1 MTPLFALTLALA
13 AGPAAD
19 ASTEPLRYVGEDGGA
34 GAGVRVVLL
43 AGDHEYRS
51 EEILPALAR
60 VLAKRHGCDCTVLF
74 TRDPRSFEDGGGEID
89 PAADHLPGLEALR
102 DADLLVVALRFKD
115 LPDHQMTWINDY
127 FLRGGPVVG
136 LRTATHAFKID
147 RPADDAAFARYH
159 FRSNEPDWAG
169 GFGRRILGETWV
181 SHYGKNHV
189 MSARL
194 DLNPAAAGHPILR
207 GVKEV
212 WVESGAYTADP
223 AAGSEVLAFVQPLA
237 GMTPD
242 APPADGKPPHPGA
255 WVRNYEPLGEDGS
268 GSRRAFCTTAGASE
282 DLRNAGFRRLVV
294 NACLWAAGREAKIAP
309 DLNVDLVGPYRPSG
323 FSFGG
328 HVKGVRPGQMAGWD
342 TPIPPAAE

>member
-1 MTPLFALTLALA
+1 MTPLFALTLAFA

-19 ASTEPLRYVGEDGGA
+19 EPLRYVGEDGGA
-34 GAGVRVVLL
+34 GAGAKVVLL

-60 VLAKRHGCDCTVLF
+60 ILAKRHGCDCTVLF
-74 TRDPRSFEDGGGEID
+74 TRDPETGDID
-89 PAADHLPGLEALR
+89 PAADHLPGFEALR

-115 LPDHQMTWINDY
+115 LPDQQMARVDDY
-127 FLRGGPVVG
+127 FRRGGPVVG
-136 LRTATHAFKID
+136 LRTATHAFKVPRGREFSQYD
-147 RPADDAAFARYH
+147 Y
-159 FRSNEPDWAG
+159 RSELPDWAG

-181 SHYGKNHV
+181 SHYGGNHV
-189 MSARL
+189 MSTRL
-194 DLNPAAAGHPILR
+194 DLNPAAAGHPVLR
-207 GVKEV
+207 GVQDV

-223 AAGSEVLAFVQPLA
+223 AAGSEVLAFVQPLR

-242 APPADGKPPHPGA
+242 APPAEGKPPHPGA
-255 WVRNYEPLGEDGS
+255 WVRTYEPLPYGDEKQ

-294 NACLWAAGREAKIAP
+294 NACLWAAGREDRITG

-323 FSFGG
+323 FAFGG
-328 HVKGVRPGQMAGWD
+328 HVKGARPEQMAGWE
-342 TPIPPAAE
+342 TPIPPSAD

>member
-1 MTPLFALTLALA
+1 M
-13 AGPAAD
+13 
-19 ASTEPLRYVGEDGGA
+19 
-34 GAGVRVVLL
+34 LL

-51 EEILPALAR
+51 EEVLPALAR
-60 VLAKRHGCDCTVLF
+60 ILAKRHGCDCTVLF
-74 TRDPRSFEDGGGEID
+74 TRDPETGAID
-89 PAADHLPGLEALR
+89 PAANHLPGLEALH

-115 LPDHQMTWINDY
+115 LPEHQMAWLNDY

-136 LRTATHAFKID
+136 LRTATHAFKVPRGREFD
-147 RPADDAAFARYH
+147 QYDY
-159 FRSNEPDWAG
+159 RSESLDWAG
-169 GFGRRILGETWV
+169 GFGRRVLGETWV

-189 MSARL
+189 MSTRL
-194 DLNPAAAGHPILR
+194 DLNPAAAGHPVLR
-207 GVKEV
+207 GVEEV

-223 AAGSEVLAFVQPLA
+223 ATGSEVLAFVQPLQ

-242 APPADGKPPHPGA
+242 APPAEGKPPHPGA
-255 WVRNYEPLGEDGS
+255 WARTYAPLPYADEKQ

-282 DLRNAGFRRLVV
+282 DLQNEGFRRLVV
-294 NACLWAAGREAKIAP
+294 NACLWAAGREDRIAA

-328 HVKGVRPGQMAGWD
+328 HVKGVRPEQMAGWD